1 MIRYNDDYIGFEN
14 SDMECFAVE
23 SGDRNPLHMNEEYA
37 KTTFYKEPVV
47 FGMLGAITVLK
58 EYDIHPANLSIK
70 FNSPIFKNRKYS
82 FGKEEKKGKYSYSL
96 EEDGNKLLTI
106 KPSDK
111 ELEKMEIPE
120 GDTKHIPMLVS
131 ANVLTDEELQQGVI
145 WEGEYRSEK
154 GEEDFLHRVLQF
166 CSYAVGMV
174 IPGRQ
179 ALFVQAS
186 ISLKNAPEKN
196 DKWHYKIIT
205 ASYNKMLRIIEN
217 EIYVFCEGRLVAICK
232 TQAYVRAT
240 FRLEHEE
247 MAKSSQNYCG
257 KTVLI
262 TGGTKGLGAEIA
274 YQYAKEGATVI
285 IIYYHSKENAMKL
298 CEQLRTINSKIDL
311 IRGDMGN
318 YEDCIEIKK
327 YVIDKYGGID
337 RLFLCAAIPSAHIEI
352 AADMY
357 PFFEKYIKVG
367 MEMFSYPFMTLKPTV
382 RDKGKI
388 VILSSSSVS
397 QKKEVPQMMDYIS
410 VKTMIECVAEC
421 TFYKRKDTASYYV
434 VRPPKMFTEMNNTPT
449 GRIGAIEP
457 ETIARQL
464 IQKIEGVE
472 QCEREYRVIEFE
484 KN

>member
-1 MIRYNDDYIGFEN
+1 MIRYNGDYIGFEN

-58 EYDIHPANLSIK
+58 EYDIHPVNLSIK

-82 FGKEEKKGKYSYSL
+82 FGKEEKKGKFSYSL

-106 KPSDK
+106 KPLAK
-111 ELEKMEIPE
+111 ELEKTEIPE
-120 GDTKHIPMLVS
+120 GGVRYIPMLVI
-131 ANVLTDEELQQGVI
+131 ANVLTDEELQQGI
-145 WEGEYRSEK
+145 TWEGEYRPK
-154 GEEDFLHRVLQF
+154 KRNEDFLYRVLQF

-174 IPGRQ
+174 VPGQQ

-186 ISLKNAPEKN
+186 ISLKTTQAKN

-205 ASYNKMLRIIEN
+205 VSYNEMLRIIEN
-217 EIYVFCEGRLVAICK
+217 EIYVFCEGILVAICK

-240 FRLEHEE
+240 FRLDHGETEK
-247 MAKSSQNYCG
+247 ATQNYCG

-274 YQYAKEGATVI
+274 YQYAKGGATVI
-285 IIYYHSKENAMKL
+285 IIYCHSKENAMKL
-298 CEQLRTINSKIDL
+298 REQLCKINSKIEL

-327 YVIDKYGGID
+327 YVTDKYGGID

-352 AADMY
+352 MVDEY
-357 PFFEKYIKVG
+357 DLFEKYIKVG
-367 MEMFSYPFMTLKPTV
+367 MEMFSYPFMTLKPV
-382 RDKGKI
+382 VNDNGKV

-410 VKTMIECVAEC
+410 VKTMIECIAEC
-421 TFYKRKDTASYYV
+421 TYYKKKDSASYYI

-449 GRIGAIEP
+449 GRIGAINP
-457 ETIARQL
+457 EIVAEQL
-464 IQKIEGVE
+464 IHEIEDIEQK
-472 QCEREYRVIEFE
+472 QREYRVIEF
-484 KN
+484 

>member
-1 MIRYNDDYIGFEN
+1 MIRYKDNYISFED
-14 SDMECFAVE
+14 SDLESFAEE
-23 SGDRNPLHMNEEYA
+23 SGDKNPLHVNKDYA

-47 FGMLGAITVLK
+47 FGMLGAISVLK
-58 EYDIHPANLSIK
+58 EYDIHPMNLNVK
-70 FNSPIFKNRKYS
+70 FSAPVFKERKYS
-82 FGKEEKKGKYSYSL
+82 FGKENKRGNFCYCL
-96 EEDGNKLLTI
+96 EEDGNKLITVS
-106 KPSDK
+106 PSEKDLKETEVRGAETRHIQMLDK
-111 ELEKMEIPE
+111 
-120 GDTKHIPMLVS
+120 
-131 ANVLTDEELQQGVI
+131 ANTLSDRALKYGII
-145 WEGEYRSEK
+145 WEGEYYQK
-154 GEEDFLHRVLQF
+154 KDADFLHSVLEF

-174 IPGRQ
+174 TPGER
-179 ALFVQAS
+179 ALFIQAA
-186 ISLKNAPEKN
+186 ISLKTIPLSN
-196 DKWHYKIIT
+196 DKWYYKIFT
-205 ASYNKMLRIIEN
+205 VSYNELLRIMEN
-217 EIYVFCEGRLVAICK
+217 EIHIFCAGALIAICK
-232 TQAYVRAT
+232 VQVYVRADFHLDHVEGEKGT
-240 FRLEHEE
+240 Q
-247 MAKSSQNYCG
+247 KYCG

-274 YQYAKEGATVI
+274 YQYAKEGATI
-285 IIYYHSKENAMKL
+285 LLTYYHSEENAINVHEQLSKL
-298 CEQLRTINSKIDL
+298 CPSIEL
-311 IRGDMGN
+311 IRGDMGK
-318 YEDCIEIKK
+318 YEDCVRIQE
-327 YVIDKYGGID
+327 YVAQKYGEID
-337 RLFLCAAIPSAHIEI
+337 RLFLCAAIPTSHIEI

-397 QKKEVPQMMDYIS
+397 QKEEVPQMMDYIS